1 MTTAEIID
9 SAKGATMGSM
19 SLADKQDMVEA
30 LIKRLYALK
39 GLDVDLDRDRIELAT
54 GELEGVL
61 SRKYPHF
68 TTGEVKMVLE
78 AGASGEFG
86 NDTRLVPATMIGWL
100 SKYSA
105 LPERAAAVKELE
117 KRRKAA
123 NAQTTNLLPPADRAA
138 LSREFEGSGPMT
150 EWQRFKEEG
159 SGYRISFAGYGDAI
173 YRALVAR
180 GRMTKISEATWAA
193 AAANARRD
201 YARQHSGEGQTAVQE
216 AMANIDK
223 RCTFQ
228 AYVHREL
235 VYAYFKALK
244 AAGRELDV

>member
-1 MTTAEIID
+1 MTTQEIID
-9 SAKGATMGSM
+9 SATGATMKSM

-39 GLDVDLDRDRIELAT
+39 GLDIDLDRDRIELAT

-68 TTGEVKMVLE
+68 TAGEVKLVLE

-105 LPERAAAVKELE
+105 LPERAAAAKELE
-117 KRRKAA
+117 KRRAAA
-123 NAQTTNLLPPADRAA
+123 NAQTANLLPPADREA
-138 LSREFEGSGPMT
+138 LSREWLRTGPMT

-159 SGYRISFAGYGDAI
+159 DRYNIAFAGYGDAV
-173 YRALVAR
+173 YRALTAR
-180 GRMTKISEATWAA
+180 GRMAKISRETWAA
-193 AAANARRD
+193 AEERARRD
-201 YARQHSGEGQTAVQE
+201 YSRQHSGEGQAAVAE